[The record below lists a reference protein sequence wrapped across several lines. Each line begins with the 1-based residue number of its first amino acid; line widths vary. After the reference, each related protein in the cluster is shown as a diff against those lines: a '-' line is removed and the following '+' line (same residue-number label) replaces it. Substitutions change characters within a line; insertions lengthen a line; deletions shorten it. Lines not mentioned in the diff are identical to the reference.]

1 MEINEK
7 QPKPGGEKSLKGK
20 IVTEDG
26 IKEGF
31 VRMKR
36 GIITEIGSGSPDG
49 NDVLDVGNSYIV
61 PGFIDLHMHG
71 IHRYLVDNGPE
82 DLSEICRILP
92 RYGVTGF
99 LPTVAPRPKGEDTT
113 FLKTISKTTIQ
124 GAEILGFFLE
134 GPFLTI
140 TGSLPSDAISN
151 ADVERVNSLIEA
163 AKPYK
168 ALLWRLPQS

>member
-7 QPKPGGEKSLKGK
+7 KTKHCGVISFKGK
-20 IVTEDG
+20 IVTDDG
-26 IKEGF
+26 IREGF
-31 VRMKR
+31 VRIER
-36 GIITEIGSGSPDG
+36 GVIIEIGSGAPDG
-49 NDVLDVGNSYIV
+49 NDVLDVGNSYIT

-92 RYGVTGF
+92 RYGVTGY

-140 TGSLPSDAISN
+140 TGFF
-151 ADVERVNSLIEA
+151 
-163 AKPYK
+163 
-168 ALLWRLPQS
+168 QSSG